1 MGITCLQY
9 CVLSHASV
17 KLLNEKKV
25 EEYKIEEND
34 VIKVSKGDVSELEGI
49 IISYEP
55 DFISLDNSN
64 EARAKMPCGHV
75 ISPESMTMLMRSLI
89 ESKKYSIIC
98 PGSKA
103 NGQDCLGEWPYDLC
117 RKVGFLTSEE
127 QKEFEVG
134 LSKNYLT

>member
-1 MGITCLQY
+1 M
-9 CVLSHASV
+9 
-17 KLLNEKKV
+17 KLKNEKKI

-34 VIKVSKGDVSELEGI
+34 VIKVSKGDLNELEGI

-55 DFISLDNSN
+55 DIISFDNSN
-64 EARAKMPCGHV
+64 EARAQMPCGHV

-89 ESKKYSIIC
+89 ENFKYTIKC
-98 PGSKA
+98 PGAKA
-103 NGQDCLGEWPYDLC
+103 DGQDCTMEWPYELC
-117 RKVGFLTSEE
+117 RKVGFLTPEE